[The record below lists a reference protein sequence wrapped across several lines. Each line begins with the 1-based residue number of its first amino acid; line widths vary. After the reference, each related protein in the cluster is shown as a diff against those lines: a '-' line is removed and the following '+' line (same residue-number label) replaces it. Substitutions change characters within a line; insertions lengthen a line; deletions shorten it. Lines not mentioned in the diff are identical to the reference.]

1 MVKLLDEMKIEGFKA
16 IDYLNLRPSSINIIT
31 GRNNT
36 GKTSLLEAINLFSD
50 PSSLKDFKKNFS
62 EIINRKSSQCRI
74 NGSLFKE
81 KKELIIKPPK
91 KDHIFQYFIQGYAN
105 FLENSLE
112 TSWYFH
118 GDRKNI
124 LEEKESRSDISEKLK
139 EVLKKHLELEG
150 VEKALDDF
158 MVISIDNTDYP
169 FFYPSEKSR
178 GVISAKRDV
187 IINELK
193 EMKLIRDNV
202 EDEGR
207 FIRRLFNF
215 PSPLGGQGFF
225 IETTPTKKELTFIK
239 NASLSINDIDKEKN
253 AVRIDNIEDFL
264 KDKNIVEDLKDF
276 NLETLVFEDNK
287 GKYSVPFQFMGGGFK
302 SIIGFLWKLSGKID
316 SEIVLLEEPENHL
329 HPGYIK
335 EVVSFLIRLAQE
347 ENIQLFITTHDT
359 DFINELLGEELDEEE
374 KSFLR
379 EEFNL
384 LQLKPGG
391 FAEKF
396 DYKEAETHLKELSI
410 DLRGV

>member
-16 IDYLNLRPSSINIIT
+16 IDYLNLKPSAINIIT

-62 EIINRKSSQCRI
+62 EIINRNSSQCRI
-74 NGSLFKE
+74 RGSLFEK
-81 KKELIIKPPK
+81 KKELIIKPPR
-91 KDHIFQYFIQGYAN
+91 KDQIFQYFIQGYAS
-105 FLENSLE
+105 FLENYLE
-112 TSWYFH
+112 RPWYFH
-118 GDRKNI
+118 GSGKNI
-124 LEEKESRSDISEKLK
+124 LEKKESRSNIAEKLK
-139 EVLKKHLELEG
+139 EVLKKHLQLER

-158 MVISIDNTDYP
+158 MLMSIDNTNYT

-178 GVISAKRDV
+178 GIISGKRDV
-187 IINELK
+187 IVNELK
-193 EMKLIRDNV
+193 EMKVIKDNV
-202 EDEGR
+202 EDEES
-207 FIRRLFNF
+207 FIMRLFDF
-215 PSPLGGQGFF
+215 PFPFGSQGFF
-225 IETTPTKKELTFIK
+225 IETPPTSKELTFIK
-239 NASLSINDIDKEKN
+239 NANLSINDIDKEKN

-264 KDKNIVEDLKDF
+264 RDKNIVKDLKDF
-276 NLETLVFEDNK
+276 NLETLVFEDDK

-302 SIIGFLWKLSGKID
+302 SIIGFLWKLSEKTE

-335 EVVSFLIRLAQE
+335 EVVSFLIRLAKE
-347 ENIQLFITTHDT
+347 ESIQLFITTHDT
-359 DFINELLGEELDEEE
+359 DFINELLGEELDEGE
-374 KSFLR
+374 KNFLR

-396 DYKEAETHLKELSI
+396 DYEESEKHLKELSI